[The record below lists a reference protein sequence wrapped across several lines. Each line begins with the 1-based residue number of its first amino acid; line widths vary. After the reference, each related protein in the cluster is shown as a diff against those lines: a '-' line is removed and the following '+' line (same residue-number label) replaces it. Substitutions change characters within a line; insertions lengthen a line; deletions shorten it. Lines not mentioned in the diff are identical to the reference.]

1 MKLIVKI
8 GLIALLLMFNYQ
20 GVDADIVSSAIDRY
34 ATTTEH
40 QDNMAS
46 DHGTLDTMSFTH
58 SLLTGQQQV
67 LAKLMPDDPRIRRA
81 EELQQ
86 NFLKILIGR
95 FSLREEILA
104 TDRAKIFPSNPIHC
118 VFPACH
124 YFVFNAETHFDLINR
139 YKFSCFIFSGSL
151 QSVGVGIELSFF

>member
-8 GLIALLLMFNYQ
+8 GLIALLLIFNYQ

-34 ATTTEH
+34 ATEH

-104 TDRAKIFPSNPIHC
+104 TDRAKIFPFNPIHC
-118 VFPACH
+118 VFPASH
-124 YFVFNAETHFDLINR
+124 YFVFTLKRILI
-139 YKFSCFIFSGSL
+139 
-151 QSVGVGIELSFF
+151 

>member
-8 GLIALLLMFNYQ
+8 GLIALLLIFNYQ

-67 LAKLMPDDPRIRRA
+67 LTKLMPDDPRIRRA

-118 VFPACH
+118 VSPACH
-124 YFVFNAETHFDLINR
+124 YFVFTLRRILI
-139 YKFSCFIFSGSL
+139 
-151 QSVGVGIELSFF
+151 

>member
-1 MKLIVKI
+1 MTVSFIWR
-8 GLIALLLMFNYQ
+8 G
-20 GVDADIVSSAIDRY
+20 DIVIANLESVSKGSIQKYIDRY

-67 LAKLMPDDPRIRRA
+67 LAKLMPDDLRIRRA

-118 VFPACH
+118 VSPACH
-124 YFVFNAETHFDLINR
+124 YFVFTLRRILI
-139 YKFSCFIFSGSL
+139 
-151 QSVGVGIELSFF
+151 

>member
-8 GLIALLLMFNYQ
+8 GLIVLLLMFNYQ

-40 QDNMAS
+40 HDNMAS

-118 VFPACH
+118 VSPACH
-124 YFVFNAETHFDLINR
+124 YFVFTLRRILI
-139 YKFSCFIFSGSL
+139 
-151 QSVGVGIELSFF
+151 

>member
-8 GLIALLLMFNYQ
+8 GLIALLLIFNYQ

-95 FSLREEILA
+95 FHYGKKYWQLTALRSF
-104 TDRAKIFPSNPIHC
+104 R
-118 VFPACH
+118 
-124 YFVFNAETHFDLINR
+124 LIPFIVCLR
-139 YKFSCFIFSGSL
+139 HVIISCSR
-151 QSVGVGIELSFF
+151 

>member
-1 MKLIVKI
+1 MQMLF
-8 GLIALLLMFNYQ
+8 LPLLTDMLLLQNIKIIWHLIM
-20 GVDADIVSSAIDRY
+20 V
-34 ATTTEH
+34 
-40 QDNMAS
+40 
-46 DHGTLDTMSFTH
+46 TLDTMSFTH

-67 LAKLMPDDPRIRRA
+67 LAKLMPDDLRIRRA

-118 VFPACH
+118 VSPACH
-124 YFVFNAETHFDLINR
+124 YFVFTLRRILI
-139 YKFSCFIFSGSL
+139 
-151 QSVGVGIELSFF
+151 

>member
-20 GVDADIVSSAIDRY
+20 GVDADVVSSAIDRY
-34 ATTTEH
+34 ATTTTTEH
-40 QDNMAS
+40 QDNMES
-46 DHGTLDTMSFTH
+46 DHGTLDTMSFTN

-67 LAKLMPDDPRIRRA
+67 LAKLMPDDLRIRRA

-118 VFPACH
+118 VSPACH
-124 YFVFNAETHFDLINR
+124 YFVFTLRRILI
-139 YKFSCFIFSGSL
+139 
-151 QSVGVGIELSFF
+151 

>member
-8 GLIALLLMFNYQ
+8 GLIALLLIFNYQ

-67 LAKLMPDDPRIRRA
+67 LAKLMPD
-81 EELQQ
+81 
-86 NFLKILIGR
+86 
-95 FSLREEILA
+95 
-104 TDRAKIFPSNPIHC
+104 NPIHC
-118 VFPACH
+118 VFPASH
-124 YFVFNAETHFDLINR
+124 YFVFTLKRILI
-139 YKFSCFIFSGSL
+139 
-151 QSVGVGIELSFF
+151 

>member
-1 MKLIVKI
+1 
-8 GLIALLLMFNYQ
+8 MFNYQ
-20 GVDADIVSSAIDRY
+20 GVDADVVSSAIDRY

-67 LAKLMPDDPRIRRA
+67 LAKLMPDDLRIRRA

-104 TDRAKIFPSNPIHC
+104 TDRAKIFPFNPIHC
-118 VFPACH
+118 VFPASH

>member
-20 GVDADIVSSAIDRY
+20 GVDADVVSSAIDRY
-34 ATTTEH
+34 AITTEH

-67 LAKLMPDDPRIRRA
+67 LAKLMPDDLRIRRA

-95 FSLREEILA
+95 LIPFIVCLRHVI
-104 TDRAKIFPSNPIHC
+104 I
-118 VFPACH
+118 
-124 YFVFNAETHFDLINR
+124 
-139 YKFSCFIFSGSL
+139 SCSR
-151 QSVGVGIELSFF
+151 

>member
-8 GLIALLLMFNYQ
+8 GLIALLLIFNYQ

-104 TDRAKIFPSNPIHC
+104 TDSAKIFPFNPIHC
-118 VFPACH
+118 VFPASH
-124 YFVFNAETHFDLINR
+124 YFVFTLKRILI
-139 YKFSCFIFSGSL
+139 
-151 QSVGVGIELSFF
+151 

>member
-8 GLIALLLMFNYQ
+8 GLIALLLIFNYQ

-95 FSLREEILA
+95 FHYGKKYWQLTALRSF
-104 TDRAKIFPSNPIHC
+104 R
-118 VFPACH
+118 
-124 YFVFNAETHFDLINR
+124 LIPFIVCFR
-139 YKFSCFIFSGSL
+139 HLIISCSR
-151 QSVGVGIELSFF
+151 

>member
-20 GVDADIVSSAIDRY
+20 GVDADVVSSAIDRY

-67 LAKLMPDDPRIRRA
+67 LAKLMPDDLRIRRA

-86 NFLKILIGR
+86 NWQLTALRSFRLIPFIVCFR
-95 FSLREEILA
+95 HVI
-104 TDRAKIFPSNPIHC
+104 I
-118 VFPACH
+118 
-124 YFVFNAETHFDLINR
+124 
-139 YKFSCFIFSGSL
+139 SCSR
-151 QSVGVGIELSFF
+151 

>member
-8 GLIALLLMFNYQ
+8 GLIVLLLMFNYQ
-20 GVDADIVSSAIDRY
+20 GVDADVVSSAIDRY

-67 LAKLMPDDPRIRRA
+67 LAKLMPDDLRIRQSRGTST
-81 EELQQ
+81 EL
-86 NFLKILIGR
+86 LKNSHR
-95 FSLREEILA
+95 
-104 TDRAKIFPSNPIHC
+104 
-118 VFPACH
+118 
-124 YFVFNAETHFDLINR
+124 
-139 YKFSCFIFSGSL
+139 
-151 QSVGVGIELSFF
+151 SFFTTGRNTGN

>member
-8 GLIALLLMFNYQ
+8 GLIALLLIFNYQ

-34 ATTTEH
+34 ATTEH

-104 TDRAKIFPSNPIHC
+104 TDRAKIFPFNPIHC
-118 VFPACH
+118 VFPASH
-124 YFVFNAETHFDLINR
+124 YFVFTLKRILI
-139 YKFSCFIFSGSL
+139 
-151 QSVGVGIELSFF
+151 

>member
-8 GLIALLLMFNYQ
+8 GLIVLLLMFNYQ
-20 GVDADIVSSAIDRY
+20 GVDADVVSSAIDRY

-67 LAKLMPDDPRIRRA
+67 LAKLMPDDLRIRRA

-95 FSLREEILA
+95 FSLRMASKNSLG
-104 TDRAKIFPSNPIHC
+104 F
-118 VFPACH
+118 
-124 YFVFNAETHFDLINR
+124 FVGMMKQFHNLMVNLCRSIITT
-139 YKFSCFIFSGSL
+139 
-151 QSVGVGIELSFF
+151 V

>member
-8 GLIALLLMFNYQ
+8 GLIVLLLMFNYQ
-20 GVDADIVSSAIDRY
+20 GVDADVVSSAIDRY

-67 LAKLMPDDPRIRRA
+67 LAKLMPDDLRIRRA

-95 FSLREEILA
+95 FSLLTALRSF
-104 TDRAKIFPSNPIHC
+104 R
-118 VFPACH
+118 
-124 YFVFNAETHFDLINR
+124 LIPFIVCLR
-139 YKFSCFIFSGSL
+139 HVIISCSR
-151 QSVGVGIELSFF
+151 